1 MTWEID
7 MRLAVLFVS
16 VGAAL
21 SACTTAPASE
31 TPPPETAQ
39 AERPPMIVGGYS
51 PANLADEGVKAA
63 QAVAVN
69 EIYTRNPTRA
79 LVDKVSAETQVVA
92 GLNYRFTIIMTG
104 GAAYRVIVFRNLQG
118 GLSVT
123 SFEKLA

>member
-1 MTWEID
+1 MTREID

-16 VGAAL
+16 VSAAFG
-21 SACTTAPASE
+21 ACTTAPTSE
-31 TPPPETAQ
+31 PPPQETAQ
-39 AERPPMIVGGYS
+39 ATLPPMIVGGYGAS
-51 PANLADEGVKAA
+51 NLADEGVKAA
-63 QAVAVN
+63 QAIAVN

-92 GLNYRFTIIMTG
+92 GLNYRFTIVMTG
-104 GAAYRVIVFRNLQG
+104 GATYRVIVFRNLQG